1 MEKVSNAILY
11 GITLLLLIVS
21 YWKDRTKT
29 KRSLQ
34 KAWKSFEN
42 ILPELLGILLLIGI
56 LLALLNVETVSRVI
70 GSSSGWLGVA
80 VSAIAGSIVL
90 IPGFVAFPMVSMLM
104 KNGAGVMQAAA
115 FVSTLMMVGVVTAPV
130 EMKYFGKKLTIARN
144 VAAFLFSFLVA
155 LVIGWVVTA

>member
-1 MEKVSNAILY
+1 MSNIVLY
-11 GITLLLLIVS
+11 SVTLLLLVIS
-21 YWKDRTKT
+21 YRKDRAKT
-29 KRSLQ
+29 QRSIK

-42 ILPELLGILLLIGI
+42 ILPELLGIILLISI

-80 VSAIAGSIVL
+80 ISAIVGSIVL
-90 IPGFVAFPMVSMLM
+90 IPGFVAFPMVDMLM

-115 FVSTLMMVGVVTAPV
+115 FISTLMMVGVVTVPI
-130 EMKYFGKKLTIARN
+130 EIKYFGKRLTLARN
-144 VAAFLFSFLVA
+144 LAAFLFSFLVA